1 MSDQVAKL
9 ASYYGDRGD
18 VRRRACDVCAYA
30 RRTVARQRAAT
41 GTANG
46 RRPQKSFRQVASASA
61 VKHAPGDLS
70 HSHRFTALL
79 NPSEVLNSDAPVAT
93 VPNSRSQWAGRVSP
107 QTLRRHSL
115 ADESWTNK
123 TYKNVGGKVHIGV
136 GRRGQASDD
145 HLTG

>member
-1 MSDQVAKL
+1 
-9 ASYYGDRGD
+9 
-18 VRRRACDVCAYA
+18 VCAYA

-123 TYKNVGGKVHIGV
+123 TYKNVGGEVHIGV
-136 GRRGQASDD
+136 GRRGQVVMIIAPVDILKSR
-145 HLTG
+145 